1 MEDVKKSKL
10 YTPSLLETKDE
21 VEEKMESGF
30 EAYSK
35 IINGLS
41 EREAHDA
48 LTATVSRNMQQ
59 YEEITMGLMYVILT
73 DPALASKAYRDLTF
87 ISRDGLALVW
97 NRFSQMINERFAK
110 MSDMTRK
117 QVLWFAK
124 EMVKILRLLLDL
136 FGHVLERV
144 KVVPWG
150 GDISPRNM
158 WLAETLLDLLSEN
171 RAWLDKFPVLMAMV
185 CYTYLRIIEDHSS
198 SMFTSF
204 RQKEVDFCIQLLRSK
219 FMDCCKI
226 GRDLIRLLQNVA
238 RIPEFE
244 KLWKDMIHKPQ
255 SLSPQFTGQIWSAE
269 KISRL
274 VPKTIL
280 EYPESQSLRCDLIRY
295 ICCNIHPSN
304 EILSSEIIQRWAV
317 IGWLL
322 TTCTSN
328 VAASNAKLAL
338 FYDWLLFNPARGN
351 IMDIEPG
358 ILVMHHSMRS
368 HPAITATLWDFLC
381 RIIPHFYPPFEVQ
394 IRQGIV
400 SALRFILEKR
410 VLSTLAPLLQSPKLD
425 KELRAMIKE
434 HFSEFCQAEGK
445 SPKELATPE
454 TLEIEVNNLDSP
466 TEKILSPLD
475 AAFSDD
481 DDEEKKVSPNK
492 PGDVFFRQIKEV
504 EEIDVKPFLEQLDGD
519 IKEICQHLLD
529 QKDSDMEEQCDTVD
543 NLCSVILRSED
554 FDSDVAEPLSQFL
567 CGLYNGHLTGQM
579 LPDEITTE
587 SMEDT
592 LGKPLFVIYRNLS
605 QGNEEGTCPI
615 QLLTLVCVL
624 YEKHTNIGYSLLFY
638 LHGSSMLREGN
649 KLHVYE
655 EVCKNTDSGDLIS
668 CLVKDFRACQ
678 EEDVNLLCYLVP
690 PVYTQFAEITIPNTD
705 LLQSI
710 VSCIDSA
717 QLQTLICRIMQGDV
731 QIYKKET
738 LAKVVEATLRWETF
752 EQYCVWQLLSA
763 HDIEVEHLLPVVS
776 KLRYRDHPE
785 AIASLLLMLKMEQA
799 SPELLKPMLLRTFD
813 NCDQFTT
820 SLLSHWVIQDE
831 QLLAELFKAMLLKS
845 TSVAKRLRQRQN
857 LKLQHPTPEQL
868 LGHLNNL
875 RLTAA
880 IKQTMFFSQEALL
893 QGLQHLQHSCS
904 ESQKTKFS
912 DMFEL
917 LDVIEDL
924 SRTTRS
930 RVAKRSPSYSSP
942 KSKKPLLV
950 DGSSSESDQDDE
962 LMKAKGNRKRKKSV
976 TVGSDSD

>member
-1 MEDVKKSKL
+1 MVL
-10 YTPSLLETKDE
+10 I
-21 VEEKMESGF
+21 F
-30 EAYSK
+30 
-35 IINGLS
+35 
-41 EREAHDA
+41 
-48 LTATVSRNMQQ
+48 
-59 YEEITMGLMYVILT
+59 IL
-73 DPALASKAYRDLTF
+73 F
-87 ISRDGLALVW
+87 
-97 NRFSQMINERFAK
+97 
-110 MSDMTRK
+110 
-117 QVLWFAK
+117 
-124 EMVKILRLLLDL
+124 
-136 FGHVLERV
+136 
-144 KVVPWG
+144 
-150 GDISPRNM
+150 
-158 WLAETLLDLLSEN
+158 LLSS
-171 RAWLDKFPVLMAMV
+171 
-185 CYTYLRIIEDHSS
+185 CH
-198 SMFTSF
+198 
-204 RQKEVDFCIQLLRSK
+204 
-219 FMDCCKI
+219 
-226 GRDLIRLLQNVA
+226 
-238 RIPEFE
+238 
-244 KLWKDMIHKPQ
+244 
-255 SLSPQFTGQIWSAE
+255 
-269 KISRL
+269 
-274 VPKTIL
+274 
-280 EYPESQSLRCDLIRY
+280 
-295 ICCNIHPSN
+295 
-304 EILSSEIIQRWAV
+304 
-317 IGWLL
+317 L
-322 TTCTSN
+322 T
-328 VAASNAKLAL
+328 
-338 FYDWLLFNPARGN
+338 
-351 IMDIEPG
+351 
-358 ILVMHHSMRS
+358 
-368 HPAITATLWDFLC
+368 
-381 RIIPHFYPPFEVQ
+381 
-394 IRQGIV
+394 
-400 SALRFILEKR
+400 
-410 VLSTLAPLLQSPKLD
+410 
-425 KELRAMIKE
+425 
-434 HFSEFCQAEGK
+434 
-445 SPKELATPE
+445 
-454 TLEIEVNNLDSP
+454 
-466 TEKILSPLD
+466 
-475 AAFSDD
+475 
-481 DDEEKKVSPNK
+481 VSPNK

-690 PVYTQFAEITIPNTD
+690 PVYTQFADITIPNTD

-845 TSVAKRLRQRQN
+845 TSVAKRLRQS
-857 LKLQHPTPEQL
+857 LQP
-868 LGHLNNL
+868 
-875 RLTAA
+875 R
-880 IKQTMFFSQEALL
+880 SSSS
-893 QGLQHLQHSCS
+893 GLQHLQHSCS